1 MINNFQVY
9 KNRKVLVTGNTGF
22 KGSWLCLWLIINGAK
37 VLGISKNIPT
47 NPSNYKILDL
57 KSKISQK
64 YIDICDYKKVS
75 KIIKTFKPDFIFHLA
90 AQSIV
95 KKSFE
100 NPLET
105 WNTNTIGTLN
115 ILESLRNLKKKISVV
130 IITSDKSYK
139 NIEIS
144 RGYKETDIF
153 GGSDPY
159 SASKGASELAFSSF
173 FRSFLKYKE
182 NISIASARA
191 GNVIGGGDWALD
203 RIIPDCVKK
212 WVNKENVNLRNPN
225 STRPWQHVLEPL
237 SGYIKLA
244 ETLDVNKKINGDSF
258 NFGPDLSS
266 SYSVLDLVNE
276 MSKYWK
282 DAKWNNVQ
290 DSDVKIEES
299 KLLQLNCDKSKNI
312 LNWQPTLNFSDTVK
326 FTAEWYLQY
335 YKSSNEIMSI
345 TTDQINKYME
355 LSKE

>member
-1 MINNFQVY
+1 MSTIF
-9 KNRKVLVTGNTGF
+9 KNKKVLITGHTGF
-22 KGSWLCLWLIINGAK
+22 KGSWLSVWLTLLGAK
-37 VLGISKNIPT
+37 VTGIALHPPT
-47 NPSNYKILDL
+47 EPSHFEALNLKKIVNSIILDIRNREDL
-57 KSKISQK
+57 KNLVNQA
-64 YIDICDYKKVS
+64 
-75 KIIKTFKPDFIFHLA
+75 KPDYIFHLA
-90 AQSIV
+90 AQSLV
-95 KKSFE
+95 SKSY
-100 NPLET
+100 NDPLAT
-105 WNTNTIGTLN
+105 WDTNLIGTINLLN
-115 ILESLRNLKKKISVV
+115 SLTDLEHKCNIV
-130 IITSDKSYK
+130 IITSDKCYENK
-139 NIEIS
+139 EWIWGYREI
-144 RGYKETDIF
+144 DQM
-153 GGSDPY
+153 GGADPY